1 MQSPII
7 FSCNVIYININTNDT
22 MIYINRD
29 TSIHERVQIKK
40 CNSYSLI
47 CKKRMFL
54 ESYIFSHAFPQG
66 KMMIK
71 VSNILTLQCSSTH
84 IHSRHNSYSKRF
96 LLKKGNETL
105 TECPTVWRI

>member
-1 MQSPII
+1 M
-7 FSCNVIYININTNDT
+7 YININTNNI
-22 MIYINRD
+22 MVYINRD

-40 CNSYSLI
+40 RNSYSLI

-66 KMMIK
+66 KMIIK
-71 VSNILTLQCSSTH
+71 VSKILTLQCSSNH

-105 TECPTVWRI
+105 TECFTVWRI